1 MFHYVVKKQD
11 DIHSRAEAERKIGKR
26 RRTGGRFFSQLLS
39 RRTFVLC
46 SSTIADIAGY
56 RIMAPCNL
64 DKLVAEIELVAADS
78 LVVVRRSEF
87 VPT

>member
-1 MFHYVVKKQD
+1 MIFIAAQKQTEK
-11 DIHSRAEAERKIGKR
+11 SAKEEGPEVA
-26 RRTGGRFFSQLLS
+26 FFQLFS

-56 RIMAPCNL
+56 RIMARCRL